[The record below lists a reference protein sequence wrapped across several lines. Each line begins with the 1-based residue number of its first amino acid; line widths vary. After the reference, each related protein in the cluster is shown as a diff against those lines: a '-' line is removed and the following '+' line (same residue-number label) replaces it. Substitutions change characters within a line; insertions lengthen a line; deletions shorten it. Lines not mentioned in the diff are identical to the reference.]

1 MYFVLEPWY
10 KIITIS
16 ISEEKTQLAPILA
29 KQGVVLQNTDYNLD
43 IKPFI
48 KLVLRKVLGDLS
60 CLTDTLI

>member
-29 KQGVVLQNTDYNLD
+29 KQGVVLQNKDYNLD